1 MSKRLA
7 KLKEEINKK
16 YKGNYVVLASDPS
29 AFEIQKL
36 PTGVFALDVVSYG
49 GVPKGRIS
57 ILWGAYSSGK
67 TSAALSLVGR
77 AQRTCRDC
85 SAFMQ
90 ITGVENSIID
100 EESGEVIVAHAD
112 YDENVKKLKGLETYR
127 GLSADG
133 ALPKKDEDKFA
144 ELTKWFNASS
154 LKDKTIRQVAEKKY
168 LCPECGKDEP
178 MTAVWMDV
186 EGVFDRKWASNFH
199 VDLESLWVV
208 RPTYAE
214 QVVDITDH
222 IIRSGECDLIILDSV
237 AAMVPTKEIEDSVSG
252 DSWVTVLRRSD
263 DKVSVTTVAELE
275 KVFSEAKASKGK
287 YDQFLVR
294 GLGRADGFCWSPVR
308 KVWKHKRRKRMF
320 EIRTKYGRRLKV
332 TEDHSLFKIVGRR
345 RRDKKRKMDVVDGQL
360 VEVMGSEIR
369 PGDFLLMEDKI
380 TFPLTGE
387 TVDVTG
393 FVPEDRSPKNRM
405 YVAHPAFGW
414 WSYRLPETRKNGWN
428 LRNAKY
434 GPALPLS
441 VARRHDIEVP
451 GDSWVYTTGRAAAC
465 RASIRVERLAYLVG
479 QFIGDG
485 YLTGS
490 GKARTGIKICVGL
503 HGAEVLSRLR
513 QDLDGL
519 VLPGPRLRKR
529 DGGNDSWVEIGCKPL
544 AAVFKEWFGGQRAH
558 TKRMPS
564 EVFGWPASVIR
575 SVLQGVIDSDGLPGF
590 SSVIGK
596 RVDIC
601 TTSYGLVQDLVQLLK
616 ALGVIASIQ
625 PGTKAGTRS
634 KVRRPDGLCREIVA
648 RHDGWHVVFS
658 GSALEGVNGGKHGR
672 REPSVLTDF
681 GYPVKVLS
689 VREVPSE
696 ETYDIEVIGRPTF
709 VVNDILVHNSAE
721 KFQQGLS
728 ARIMNKAIRTWV
740 SGISEAETSEA
751 DTTMPTI
758 VLINQVRQKI
768 GVMYGCFSHRTRV
781 VMGDGTTRRISELV
795 KSRSEG
801 PVLSFDPKSGEIQP
815 RKIVGW
821 HQNGKADKFLT
832 IRTTAPNACGYCTF
846 DVTPDHKVYKVGDG
860 DMVYEVGAGQ
870 LAVGDEMISGQGRD
884 SDGIPEKKT
893 RTTKVKVK
901 SIEERTQLGC
911 TMQRYDLEIEENH
924 TYMVGGPG
932 GVAVH
937 NSPDVMPGGKGQE
950 FGNSLT
956 IKLHGSKYAFEEDSG
971 MTWSRVIKAT
981 VTKSKV
987 SPPREVAEYVLWL
1000 RDKEPHTAGSTE
1012 EPKVIMQ
1019 QAMKEGIITKEK
1031 TTYFMAGEKYKTQK
1045 EMMTCLMGDDML
1057 LEKIRSTTLTA
1068 MCARKL
1074 RSAP

>member
-77 AQRTCRDC
+77 TQRTCRDC
-85 SAFMQ
+85 STFMQ

-112 YDENVKKLKGLETYR
+112 YDENVKKLNDMETYR

-133 ALPKKDEDKFA
+133 SLPKKGEDKFA

-168 LCPECGKDEP
+168 LCPKCGKDEP

-214 QVVDITDH
+214 QVVDIMDH
-222 IIRSGECDLIILDSV
+222 IIRSGECDLVILDSV
-237 AAMVPTKEIEDSVSG
+237 AAMVPTKEIE
-252 DSWVTVLRRSD
+252 
-263 DKVSVTTVAELE
+263 A
-275 KVFSEAKASKGK
+275 
-287 YDQFLVR
+287 
-294 GLGRADGFCWSPVR
+294 
-308 KVWKHKRRKRMF
+308 
-320 EIRTKYGRRLKV
+320 
-332 TEDHSLFKIVGRR
+332 
-345 RRDKKRKMDVVDGQL
+345 
-360 VEVMGSEIR
+360 
-369 PGDFLLMEDKI
+369 
-380 TFPLTGE
+380 
-387 TVDVTG
+387 
-393 FVPEDRSPKNRM
+393 
-405 YVAHPAFGW
+405 
-414 WSYRLPETRKNGWN
+414 
-428 LRNAKY
+428 
-434 GPALPLS
+434 
-441 VARRHDIEVP
+441 
-451 GDSWVYTTGRAAAC
+451 
-465 RASIRVERLAYLVG
+465 
-479 QFIGDG
+479 
-485 YLTGS
+485 
-490 GKARTGIKICVGL
+490 
-503 HGAEVLSRLR
+503 
-513 QDLDGL
+513 
-519 VLPGPRLRKR
+519 
-529 DGGNDSWVEIGCKPL
+529 
-544 AAVFKEWFGGQRAH
+544 
-558 TKRMPS
+558 
-564 EVFGWPASVIR
+564 
-575 SVLQGVIDSDGLPGF
+575 
-590 SSVIGK
+590 
-596 RVDIC
+596 
-601 TTSYGLVQDLVQLLK
+601 
-616 ALGVIASIQ
+616 
-625 PGTKAGTRS
+625 
-634 KVRRPDGLCREIVA
+634 
-648 RHDGWHVVFS
+648 
-658 GSALEGVNGGKHGR
+658 
-672 REPSVLTDF
+672 
-681 GYPVKVLS
+681 
-689 VREVPSE
+689 
-696 ETYDIEVIGRPTF
+696 
-709 VVNDILVHNSAE
+709 SAE

-768 GVMYGCFSHRTRV
+768 GVMYG
-781 VMGDGTTRRISELV
+781 
-795 KSRSEG
+795 
-801 PVLSFDPKSGEIQP
+801 
-815 RKIVGW
+815 
-821 HQNGKADKFLT
+821 
-832 IRTTAPNACGYCTF
+832 
-846 DVTPDHKVYKVGDG
+846 
-860 DMVYEVGAGQ
+860 
-870 LAVGDEMISGQGRD
+870 
-884 SDGIPEKKT
+884 
-893 RTTKVKVK
+893 
-901 SIEERTQLGC
+901 
-911 TMQRYDLEIEENH
+911 
-924 TYMVGGPG
+924 
-932 GVAVH
+932 
-937 NSPDVMPGGKGQE
+937 SPDVMPGGKGQE

-1019 QAMKEGIITKEK
+1019 QAMKEGVIAKEK
-1031 TTYFMAGEKYKTQK
+1031 ATYFMAGKKYKTQK

-1074 RSAP
+1074 RSATE